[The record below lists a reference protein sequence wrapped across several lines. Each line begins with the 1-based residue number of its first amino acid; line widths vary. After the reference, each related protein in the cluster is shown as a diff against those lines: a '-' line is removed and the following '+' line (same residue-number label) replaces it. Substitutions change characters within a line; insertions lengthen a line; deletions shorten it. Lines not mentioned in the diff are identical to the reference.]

1 MWAVLLAF
9 VFGWGMN
16 GIIDYIVKARASNLR
31 AEIRRLK
38 GELEDLK
45 R

>member
-1 MWAVLLAF
+1 MWAVFLAF
-9 VFGWGMN
+9 VFGWGVN
-16 GIIDYIVKARASNLR
+16 GIIDLAVKARASNLK